1 MLGTG
6 QSRHNTHTGQTTVR
20 QGDMLIDGSLRVRG
34 DLIIDGNVTFN
45 EDVVIN
51 GDLTIAAP
59 YCLNTNCINSLDTA
73 TTGITINQDYTLP
86 INTSGS
92 NIGDVLTL
100 TSLAPPT
107 CDFTTPSSASGRV
120 IQNFFQMTNPALVY
134 SSIHQPLWLNKNS
147 SFYLWIYS

>member
-59 YCLNTNCINSLDTA
+59 
-73 TTGITINQDYTLP
+73 
-86 INTSGS
+86 
-92 NIGDVLTL
+92 
-100 TSLAPPT
+100 
-107 CDFTTPSSASGRV
+107 
-120 IQNFFQMTNPALVY
+120 
-134 SSIHQPLWLNKNS
+134 
-147 SFYLWIYS
+147 